1 MAKKD
6 EFEHFERYL
15 YGDRKEVLKVRSQAF
30 DAKKSCFVADD
41 KDVWIDGEIQ
51 ATKDKM
57 VTIKTSNGKTVTIK
71 EELVQQMN
79 PPKFAYCDD
88 MANMTY
94 LNEASILNNLKMRYY
109 HQLIYT
115 YSGLFCVVINPYK
128 RLPIYGADVVAMYKG
143 KRKTEVPPHLFAVS
157 DNAYTN
163 MLLNSESQSMLI
175 TGESGA
181 GKTENTKKVIAY
193 FANVAAL
200 STSKQPKTE
209 KKATLE
215 DQVVQTNPV
224 LESFGNA
231 KTVRNNN
238 SSRFGK
244 FIRIHFGS
252 NGKLAGA
259 DIENYLL
266 EKSRVISQ
274 QSAERAY
281 HIFLQLTS
289 NAFPQL
295 TEQLLLVPDAKQFY
309 YCSLGVT
316 KIDGMDDAE
325 EMRMT
330 DEAFDIL
337 GFSQTEKNDVYRLT
351 AGIMH
356 FGNMKFKMRPREE
369 QAECDGM
376 EHAEKTSHLF
386 GVSSAEMTKALLK
399 PRVKVGNEYVVKGQT
414 AQQCS
419 YSVGALCKAIYNR
432 LFSWLVKRLNT
443 TLDTKMPRQY
453 FIGVLDIAGFEIFEL
468 NSFEQLCINFTNE
481 KLQQFFNHH
490 MFVLEQEEY
499 KREGIHWEFI
509 DFGMDLEACISLIE
523 KPLGIM
529 SILEEECMFPKASDM
544 TFKSKLYDNHEGK
557 TANFQKPKPGKRK
570 FEAHFAIGHYAGV
583 VPYNVI
589 GWLEKNKDPV
599 NETVVQ
605 CFQKSALALMV
616 DLFADY
622 VGADVAPK
630 KGKGKK
636 SAAFQTVSALH
647 REQLNKL
654 MATLKNTF
662 PHFVRCIIPNETKSA
677 FVIDSTLVMHQ
688 LTCNGVLEGIRICRK
703 GFPNRL
709 PYGEFKQR
717 YQILAPQVLKGGFME
732 AKEIARRILESIEL
746 DKAKYAIG
754 HTKVFFKAAVLGYLE
769 DLRDDRL
776 SQIIKNIQ
784 ARARGRFMRG
794 KFRKLVDQREAMY
807 TLQRNIRKWL
817 GLREWLWWKLYTKI
831 KPMLQ
836 GARQEEEMQRKL
848 SEMKDIEERLANEE
862 RLRKELQE
870 KCVTLTQEKNDLV
883 VQLQAEQD
891 VVSDSEERNAMLIK
905 SKADLDAQ
913 LEEIKENLEE
923 ESENVANLNGAKRK
937 LESECSELKKDVED
951 LERNLSRSD
960 KDKRAVENRV
970 RAMTDELAEAE
981 ENMKRLARDK
991 KKLEE
996 LQAQTLDDLQSEEDK
1011 VNHLSKN
1018 KVKLE
1023 QQIDELESMVDTEKK
1038 IKLDLERTKKKLEA
1052 DLRQTLDSLQE
1063 TERAKVEL
1071 EEKLKKR
1078 DFELNA
1084 VQTRLEDEQS
1094 LVAQLQKKIK
1104 EQQGR
1109 IEELEEELESERNA
1123 RARAEKARHDMQ
1135 RELDDIGDRL
1145 EEHSGAT
1152 HQQAEVAKRQEN
1164 EIVKLRR
1171 ELEEVHAS
1179 ADNNVAATRK
1189 KHTEQVAE
1197 MNTLIENLQRVKA
1210 KLEKEK
1216 NSLRIEVDDISGNME
1231 QVTKQK
1237 VNFEKRCR
1245 QLEEGMNEANIRAD
1259 ELTRQMQEVSAL
1271 KSRLL
1276 AENSDAVRHL
1286 EESETQ
1292 CNQLSRTKSM
1302 LLQQIEELKRQLE
1315 EEIKSKN
1322 HANHQLRA
1330 AQHDCDTFREQLE
1343 EEQEGKSEMQRSLS
1357 KAHTEVATW
1366 RAKYETDAI
1375 QRTEELEE
1383 AKKKLAARLQEMEE
1397 RVEISNSKCSSL
1409 EKTKNRL
1416 AAEVEDMMIELEKAN
1431 SVAAHLE
1438 KKQRMVDR
1446 IIAEWRTKC
1455 EEVNLE
1461 LEDSKKEIRIYM
1473 AENMRLKTAHED
1485 ALGALE
1491 ELKKEN
1497 KQLSDDLHDV
1507 NDLLAEHAKNVH
1519 ELEKQKRQ
1527 MSVEMED
1534 LRTALE
1540 ETEGALEVEEAKVL
1554 RTNLELSQLRAD
1566 IDRRLAEKE
1575 EEFETTRK
1583 NHQRAI
1589 ESLQSTLEVEAKG
1602 RAEAVRAKKKLEADL
1617 NEVEVQ
1623 LDAANKANAEARKQ
1637 LAKYQNQVREM
1648 QVTIDDEQ
1656 RMREEMR
1663 ESLSSLER
1671 RCNMLQQEL
1680 NEARMALELAERN
1693 RKIAEADAHEAMDRV
1708 GELSTQNAALI
1719 TAKRKS
1725 DSEIQQLQ
1733 NELEELSSQAR
1744 DMEERAKKAISEAA
1758 RMADDL
1764 RQEQDKNAHLEKV
1777 KKNLEE
1783 NLRDFQRRLD
1793 EAETIA
1799 LKAGKRHLQK
1809 LETRVRDL
1817 EAELDAEQRR
1827 HQETLKN
1834 LRKNERRLKE
1844 MTFQSDEDRK
1854 NQERLQ
1860 ELVEKLQLKI
1870 KTYKRQSEESEE
1882 MANVN
1887 LAKYRKTVHELEDAS
1902 ERAEISESALAK
1914 LRAKFQA
1921 GQSAHT
1927 SGTKVHKK
1935 PFEEP

>member
-1 MAKKD
+1 MAKKQ
-6 EFEHFERYL
+6 EQEFERYL
-15 YGDRKEVLKVRSQAF
+15 YGDKKEVLKIRSQAF
-30 DAKKSCFVADD
+30 DAKKACFVADD

-57 VTIKTSNGKTVTIK
+57 VTIKTSNGKTVTVK

-79 PPKFAYCDD
+79 PPKFAYCED

-128 RLPIYGADVVAMYKG
+128 RLPIYGADVVALYKG
-143 KRKTEVPPHLFAVS
+143 KRRTEVPPHLFAVS

-163 MLLNSESQSMLI
+163 MLQNNESQSMLI

-200 STSKQPKTE
+200 SKEKKTE

-295 TEQLLLVPDAKQFY
+295 TEQLLLIPDAKQYY
-309 YCSLGVT
+309 YCSQGHTEIPGV
-316 KIDGMDDAE
+316 DDAE
-325 EMRMT
+325 EMRLT

-356 FGNMKFKMRPREE
+356 FGNLKFKQRPREE

-414 AQQCS
+414 AEQCS

-443 TLDTKMPRQY
+443 TLDTKMQRQY

-529 SILEEECMFPKASDM
+529 SILEEECMFPKATDM
-544 TFKSKLYDNHEGK
+544 TFKAKLYDNHEGK

-589 GWLEKNKDPV
+589 GWLEKNKDPI
-599 NETVVQ
+599 NETVVE
-605 CFQKSALALMV
+605 CYKKSALALMV

-622 VGADVAPK
+622 VSADAAPK

-654 MATLKNTF
+654 MTTLRNTF

-677 FVIDSTLVMHQ
+677 FVIDSVLVMHQ

-703 GFPNRL
+703 GYPNRL

-732 AKEIARRILESIEL
+732 AKEISKKILEAIDLE
-746 DKAKYAIG
+746 KTKYAIG

-769 DLRDDRL
+769 DVRDDRL

-784 ARARGRFMRG
+784 ARARGRFQRG
-794 KFRKLVDQREAMY
+794 KFRKLVEQREAMY

-817 GLREWLWWKLYTKI
+817 GLREWMWWKLYTKI
-831 KPMLQ
+831 KPLLQ
-836 GARQEEEMQRKL
+836 GARQEEELQRKL
-848 SEMKDIEERLANEE
+848 SEMKDMEERLANEE

-891 VVSDSEERNAMLIK
+891 VVADSEERNAMLIK
-905 SKADLDAQ
+905 SKADLEAQ
-913 LEEIKENLEE
+913 LEEVKENLEE
-923 ESENVANLNGAKRK
+923 EAESVANLNGKKRK
-937 LESECSELKKDVED
+937 LETECSELKKDVED
-951 LERNLSRSD
+951 LERNLARSE

-970 RAMTDELAEAE
+970 RAMSDELAEAE

-1011 VNHLSKN
+1011 VNHLTKN

-1023 QQIDELESMVDTEKK
+1023 QQIDELESLVDTEKK
-1038 IKLDLERTKKKLEA
+1038 IKLDLERAKKKLEA

-1152 HQQAEVAKRQEN
+1152 HQQAELAKRQEN

-1171 ELEEVHAS
+1171 ELEEVHAA
-1179 ADNNVAATRK
+1179 ADNNVASTRK

-1237 VNFEKRCR
+1237 VNLEKRCR

-1276 AENSDAVRHL
+1276 SENSDAVRHL

-1315 EEIKSKN
+1315 EEIKAKN
-1322 HANHQLRA
+1322 HLNHQLRA
-1330 AQHDCDTFREQLE
+1330 SQHDCDTFREQLE
-1343 EEQEGKSEMQRSLS
+1343 EEQEAKSEMQRALS

-1366 RAKYETDAI
+1366 RSKYETDAI

-1446 IIAEWRTKC
+1446 VIAEWRTKC

-1461 LEDSKKEIRIYM
+1461 LEDSKKEIRVYM

-1554 RTNLELSQLRAD
+1554 RTNLELSQLKSD

-1575 EEFETTRK
+1575 EEFETSRK

-1602 RAEAVRAKKKLEADL
+1602 RAEAVRAKKKIEADL

-1671 RCNMLQQEL
+1671 RCNMLTQEL
-1680 NEARMALELAERN
+1680 NETRMSLELAERN

-1708 GELSTQNAALI
+1708 GELSTQNAALV

-1733 NELEELSSQAR
+1733 NELEELASQAR
-1744 DMEERAKKAISEAA
+1744 DMEEKAKKAISEAA

-1764 RQEQDKNAHLEKV
+1764 RQEQDRTAHLEKI

-1927 SGTKVHKK
+1927 SGTKVPKK

>member
-1 MAKKD
+1 MAKE

-15 YGDRKEVLKVRSQAF
+15 YGDKKEVLKIRSQAF

-57 VTIKTSNGKTVTIK
+57 VTIKTSTGKTVTVK
-71 EELVQQMN
+71 EDLVQQMN
-79 PPKFAYCDD
+79 PPKFSFCED

-94 LNEASILNNLKMRYY
+94 LNEASILNNMKQRYY

-128 RLPIYGADVVAMYKG
+128 RLPIYGADVVALYKG

-163 MLLNSESQSMLI
+163 MLQNSESQSMLI

-200 STSKQPKTE
+200 TTSKPAKSE

-295 TEQLLLVPDAKQFY
+295 TEQLLLVPDAKQYY
-309 YCSLGVT
+309 YCSQGHTDIPGV
-316 KIDGMDDAE
+316 DDAE
-325 EMRMT
+325 EMRLT

-356 FGNMKFKMRPREE
+356 FGNMKFKQRPREE

-414 AQQCS
+414 MEQCF

-443 TLDTKMPRQY
+443 TLDTKMQRQY

-529 SILEEECMFPKASDM
+529 SILEEECMFPKATDM

-557 TANFQKPKPGKRK
+557 TSNFQKPKPGKRK

-583 VPYNVI
+583 VPYNVV

-599 NETVVQ
+599 NETVVE
-605 CFQKSALALMV
+605 CFKKSALALMV

-622 VGADVAPK
+622 ASADSAPK

-654 MATLKNTF
+654 MATLRNTF

-677 FVIDSTLVMHQ
+677 FVIDSVLVMHQ

-703 GFPNRL
+703 GYPNRL

-732 AKEIARRILESIEL
+732 AKEISRRIIESIDLE
-746 DKAKYAIG
+746 KTKYAIG

-794 KFRKLVDQREAMY
+794 KFHKMVEQREAMH

-817 GLREWLWWKLYTKI
+817 GLREWMWWKLYTKI
-831 KPMLQ
+831 KPLLQ
-836 GARQEEEMQRKL
+836 GARQEEELQRKL

-883 VQLQAEQD
+883 VQLQA
-891 VVSDSEERNAMLIK
+891 
-905 SKADLDAQ
+905 
-913 LEEIKENLEE
+913 
-923 ESENVANLNGAKRK
+923 
-937 LESECSELKKDVED
+937 
-951 LERNLSRSD
+951 
-960 KDKRAVENRV
+960 
-970 RAMTDELAEAE
+970 
-981 ENMKRLARDK
+981 
-991 KKLEE
+991 
-996 LQAQTLDDLQSEEDK
+996 QTLDDLQSEEDK
-1011 VNHLSKN
+1011 VNHLTKN

-1023 QQIDELESMVDTEKK
+1023 QQIDELESLVDTEKK
-1038 IKLDLERTKKKLEA
+1038 VKLDLERTKKKLEA
-1052 DLRQTLDSLQE
+1052 DLRQTLDTLGE

-1152 HQQAEVAKRQEN
+1152 QQQAEVAKRQET
-1164 EIVKLRR
+1164 EIIKLRR
-1171 ELEEVHAS
+1171 ELEEVHAA

-1216 NSLRIEVDDISGNME
+1216 NSLRIEVDDMSGNME

-1237 VNFEKRCR
+1237 VNLEKRCR

-1259 ELTRQMQEVSAL
+1259 ELARQMQEVSAL

-1276 AENSDAVRHL
+1276 SENSDAVRHL

-1315 EEIKSKN
+1315 EEIKAKN
-1322 HANHQLRA
+1322 HMNHQLRA
-1330 AQHDCDTFREQLE
+1330 AQHDCDTYREQLE

-1366 RAKYETDAI
+1366 RSKYETDAI

-1383 AKKKLAARLQEMEE
+1383 AKKKLATRLQEMEE

-1527 MSVEMED
+1527 MSAEMED

-1540 ETEGALEVEEAKVL
+1540 EAEGALEVEEAKVL
-1554 RTNLELSQLRAD
+1554 RTNLELSQLKAD

-1575 EEFETTRK
+1575 EEFETSRK

-1602 RAEAVRAKKKLEADL
+1602 RAEAVRAKKKIEADL

-1648 QVTIDDEQ
+1648 QVIIDDEQ

-1680 NEARMALELAERN
+1680 NETRMALELAERN

-1708 GELSTQNAALI
+1708 GELSTQNSALI

-1744 DMEERAKKAISEAA
+1744 DMEEKAKKAISEAA

-1914 LRAKFQA
+1914 LRTKFQA

-1927 SGTKVHKK
+1927 SGTKVPKK
-1935 PFEEP
+1935 PFEES